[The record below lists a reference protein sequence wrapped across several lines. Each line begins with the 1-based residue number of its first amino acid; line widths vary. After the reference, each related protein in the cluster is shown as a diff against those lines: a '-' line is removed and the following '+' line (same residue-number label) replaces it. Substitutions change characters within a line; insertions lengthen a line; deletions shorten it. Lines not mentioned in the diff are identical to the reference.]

1 MVYRSSFAGFLRR
14 FFIGQ
19 GTTEQRVMDL
29 SIGDGALWSIYSSIT
44 SPYIVPL
51 AILMLGSTAPV
62 GYIAGIPVIAVP
74 FSQIAAYRL
83 LRRID
88 DLKAITIITTFLD
101 RIPWI
106 IIAALIFIHTCYFLY
121 LLLGLLLMR
130 SFFASFSGTTWTLWI
145 PGMISEKNRDGYFS
159 TRNMVMKAFG
169 IVGYLIAIAIFISV
183 DGYRYDYFLL
193 FVISFIFSSLSIG
206 IMRLIPAARVRDVYS
221 TSSTGSTELEFI
233 LAVLILS
240 IVAFGYYFSQPY
252 ITLYLL
258 GRPYLNLGSTVYTV
272 VLIASGILYILS
284 QKLGK
289 IMSMRTG
296 YMATILIAAVSLITL
311 LLILYLMRSPFYVLA
326 IVILMS
332 IPFSVYSLASFNM
345 VISRSSGENRVR
357 RTTYYTI
364 SNSVALSA
372 GPIAGNIAYDCIHD
386 VHVMFLLSAL
396 ILIASIPLSVYLER
410 IRTPRSV

>member
-1 MVYRSSFAGFLRR
+1 MVYRSSVASFLRR
-14 FFIGQ
+14 FLRGQ

-51 AILMLGSTAPV
+51 AILMIGSSAPV
-62 GYIAGIPVIAVP
+62 GFITGIPVIAVP

-83 LRRID
+83 LRRMD

-106 IIAALIFIHTCYFLY
+106 IIAILIFIHTRYFLY

-183 DGYRYDYFLL
+183 DGYRFDYFLM
-193 FVISFIFSSLSIG
+193 FVISFIFSSLSIS
-206 IMRLIPAARVRDVYS
+206 IMRFIPSAKVRDVYS

-233 LAVLILS
+233 LAVLVLS
-240 IVAFGYYFSQPY
+240 IVGFAYYFSQPY

-258 GRPYLNLGSTVYTV
+258 GRPYLNLGSTVYTA

-296 YMATILIAAVSLITL
+296 YLVTILITAASLAVL
-311 LLILYLMRSPFYVLA
+311 FLILYSMRGPFYVMA

-345 VISRSSGENRVR
+345 MVSRSSGENRVK
-357 RTTYYTI
+357 RTAYYTL

-372 GPIAGNIAYDCIHD
+372 GPIVGNIAYDYVND
-386 VHVMFLLSAL
+386 VHTMFLLSAL
-396 ILIASIPLSVYLER
+396 ILTVSIPLSIYLGR
-410 IRTPRSV
+410 LGTTHSV